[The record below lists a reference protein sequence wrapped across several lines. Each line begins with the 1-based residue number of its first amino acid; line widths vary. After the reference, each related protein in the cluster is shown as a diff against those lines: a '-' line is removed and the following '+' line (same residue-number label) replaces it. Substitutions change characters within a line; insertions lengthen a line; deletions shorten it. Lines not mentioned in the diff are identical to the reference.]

1 MNKTNI
7 YVSNEISCTTKIAI
21 EFAKSLKKNCV
32 IYLNGDVGSGK
43 TLFTSKV
50 ANYFGTHT
58 ITSSSFSRIQ
68 AHQGSPNIIHCDL
81 YRGNYSTNEFLEEL
95 DSQLLEPWLL
105 FIEWPNGIL
114 SIPNSSQ
121 YIVNIVIIGL
131 NARRF
136 SIEQVT

>member
-1 MNKTNI
+1 MKKTNI